1 MEVHSSD
8 KNQISGETESP
19 TTSEKVA
26 EISSEEI
33 GIQGLGDM
41 TPEAQQ
47 YILQLQSRLSLAKKV

>member
-1 MEVHSSD
+1 MEIHSSD
-8 KNQISGETESP
+8 KNKRSGETESP
-19 TTSEKVA
+19 TTSEKVP

-47 YILQLQSRLSLAKKV
+47 YILRLQSRLSLVKKV